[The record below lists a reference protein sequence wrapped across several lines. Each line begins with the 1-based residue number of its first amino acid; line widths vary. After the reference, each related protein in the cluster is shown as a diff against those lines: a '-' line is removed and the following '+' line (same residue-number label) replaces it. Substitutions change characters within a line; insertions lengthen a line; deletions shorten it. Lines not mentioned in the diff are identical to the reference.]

1 VPTMG
6 ILLSNLHVQFLSV
19 SAFVL
24 CSFMIELNMMLKSA
38 RRSEGTAKPA
48 VDNAPSKGLED
59 MLI

>member
-1 VPTMG
+1 MG

-19 SAFVL
+19 SAFIVW
-24 CSFMIELNMMLKSA
+24 SFMIELNMMLKRA

-48 VDNAPSKGLED
+48 VVNAPNKGLED